1 MSLRSHPSL
10 DHCSLSRIF
19 PLSPLQTSNH
29 AICRDQCNVNGGSLV
44 QKEKEKKLFSFL
56 LRPLSKLSLGFC
68 AVIVQCQA
76 PSGEGPV
83 WTCTGAQVPPQ
94 ICVWGLFSW
103 SPSLPKPPS
112 RSPGGGNSLWP
123 VGRVQGRQMSE
134 VLPKGAG
141 QQVSWAPK
149 APVPSPSS

>member
-1 MSLRSHPSL
+1 MSLRSIWIFDGNFHVSLLLGHCSKYKVLHLCYLRVSIPPPSSPKVSVMSLRSHPSL
-10 DHCSLSRIF
+10 GHCPLSRIF

-44 QKEKEKKLFSFL
+44 QKEKEKKPFSFL

-94 ICVWGLFSW
+94 ICVWGLFS
-103 SPSLPKPPS
+103 
-112 RSPGGGNSLWP
+112 
-123 VGRVQGRQMSE
+123 
-134 VLPKGAG
+134 
-141 QQVSWAPK
+141 
-149 APVPSPSS
+149 